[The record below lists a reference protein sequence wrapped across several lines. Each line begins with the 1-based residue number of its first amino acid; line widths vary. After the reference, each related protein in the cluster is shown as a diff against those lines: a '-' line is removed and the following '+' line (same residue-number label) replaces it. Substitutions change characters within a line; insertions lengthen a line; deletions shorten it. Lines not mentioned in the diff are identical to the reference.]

1 MKRFS
6 AAEERDTKVK
16 QEATL
21 LKVEIP
27 KRLEESAQDA
37 VERTRWSE
45 DLKSPLRSRTCPLSP
60 RFKGVYRNIL
70 KVDTQFPLD
79 NMPSMKDFA
88 AFQVREKRRRL

>member
-37 VERTRWSE
+37 VERIRWSE
-45 DLKSPLRSRTCPLSP
+45 EFEVS
-60 RFKGVYRNIL
+60 
-70 KVDTQFPLD
+70 
-79 NMPSMKDFA
+79 A
-88 AFQVREKRRRL
+88 AL